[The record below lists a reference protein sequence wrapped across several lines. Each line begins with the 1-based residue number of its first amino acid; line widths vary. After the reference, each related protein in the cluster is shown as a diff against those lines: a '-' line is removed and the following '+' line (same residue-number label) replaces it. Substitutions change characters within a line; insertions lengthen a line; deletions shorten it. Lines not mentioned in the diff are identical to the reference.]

1 MVLYTSLTK
10 ALVAGKSPAYLVIQ
24 GLPLVALTG
33 KEVCRHHLVDPLER
47 NLLVKRT
54 GSI

>member
-1 MVLYTSLTK
+1 MDTDLTR
-10 ALVAGKSPAYLVIQ
+10 ALVGSKSPAYLGIQ

-33 KEVCRHHLVDPLER
+33 MEVCWHHLVDPLEG